1 MESDEVD
8 PEEEE
13 KKAEQPE
20 LPFVDVSKA
29 AASSNVF
36 LEALAASQSGRQPL
50 QMPEAEAQSRLAWLD
65 DYDDDHEAGES
76 SESEDE
82 VELGSESETDEVESS
97 DEVEEEEEEKEYDE
111 YEETDS
117 PMVVDTSSKTW
128 PAFNF
133 PEAIGRLERAAVKER
148 KKSLAKPKKP
158 RTCPRHPDDQRYI
171 DFLEKNRQDTVSLAN
186 DGFSDMTAQMK
197 RMADKMVKQA
207 EDIKQMTEK
216 MEKQTANMAYLKEK
230 LISLEKMAIVSQAS
244 FSLESSLMKS
254 FLSTSYESFNNI
266 NYLWLTR

>member
-1 MESDEVD
+1 MDKEA
-8 PEEEE
+8 PEIGPE
-13 KKAEQPE
+13 PE
-20 LPFVDVSKA
+20 LPPVDVGKA

-36 LEALAASQSGRQPL
+36 LEALAARQSRRQPHQL
-50 QMPEAEAQSRLAWLD
+50 PEAAAQSRSTWID
-65 DYDDDHEAGES
+65 EYDDDHEAGES

-82 VELGSESETDEVESS
+82 VEFGSESETEEVEAS
-97 DEVEEEEEEKEYDE
+97 DEVEGEEEEKEYDE

-158 RTCPRHPDDQRYI
+158 RSCPRHPDDQRYI
-171 DFLEKNRQDTVSLAN
+171 NFLEKNRQDTVSLAN

-197 RMADKMVKQA
+197 RMADKTGKQA
-207 EDIKQMTEK
+207 EDIKSLTEK
-216 MEKQTANMAYLKEK
+216 LEKQTADMAYLKEK
-230 LISLEKMAIVSQAS
+230 LASLEKMAIVSQAS
-244 FSLESSLMKS
+244 PIASKILVACGHYFSESALM
-254 FLSTSYESFNNI
+254 L
-266 NYLWLTR
+266 